1 MSFESDIATFL
12 AKVEARR
19 HALFLNVAS
28 HTLESIKGGDPLTG
42 APGQPVDTGFLL
54 NSWQLAYESPTVAR
68 IATSVAYAPVIEEN
82 DRAAYDPRGRQ
93 RPTEK
98 GGNRPAQRS
107 TVGGHHSVRLTR
119 ANFDRIVRAELDTVK
134 AAIP

>member
-1 MSFESDIATFL
+1 MSFESDIQRFL

-54 NSWQLAYESPTVAR
+54 NSWQLTDESATVKR
-68 IATSVAYAPVIEEN
+68 ISTNVAYAPVIEEN
-82 DRAAYDPRGRQ
+82 ARAAYDPRGRP
-93 RPTEK
+93 RPKEK
-98 GGNRPAQRS
+98 GGNRPHIRS
-107 TVGGHHSVRLTR
+107 TVGGHHSVKMTR
-119 ANFDRIVRAELDTVK
+119 VNFDRIVGDELEKVK